1 MRAFTFHQAC
11 SQISD
16 NIFQMQVEADSTV
29 STIALGKRVP
39 ADAMRSIERAL
50 QIHHFK
56 WDTRVGDLSVLSPEP
71 FLIAEREWKW
81 LCDRAERA
89 AKEMFAF
96 ELEISCNPTLQ
107 RLIGVP
113 RPLQKLL
120 AVCGAQDTLRT
131 LRFDFH
137 PTSAGW
143 LISEV
148 NSDVPGGF
156 GEASLLPALFESF
169 RGRAAAITSPLSVW
183 ASAAKSL
190 LGKGHI
196 ALLHAPGYLEDQQVV
211 RVLGRELKMAGA
223 TPHLIQSPEALQWSS
238 GGARLTHD
246 KSIQI
251 EAVIRFFQA
260 EWLAKLPARSGW
272 QELFRGCESTR
283 VSNPLES
290 VISESKRLPLC
301 FDLMHAASHTWR
313 ELFPVCRDPR
323 EVPESGQEDW
333 VLKAAYSNTGD
344 AVHIGAE
351 LPKKVWKAL
360 LRKAQKNPLSWI
372 AQRRFETI
380 TLESIRGPVRPCVGV
395 FVIGNKVAGAYVRLA
410 TSQITD
416 AHALEAPLF
425 VMPEEGQ

>member
-1 MRAFTFHQAC
+1 
-11 SQISD
+11 
-16 NIFQMQVEADSTV
+16 MQVEADATV

-56 WDTRVGDLSVLSPEP
+56 WDTRVGDLNALSPEP
-71 FLIAEREWKW
+71 FLIAEKEWKW
-81 LCDRAERA
+81 LCERAERA

-96 ELEISCNPTLQ
+96 ELEIACNPTLQ
-107 RLIGVP
+107 RLIGIP

-120 AVCGAQDTLRT
+120 ADCEAQDTLRT

-137 PTSAGW
+137 PTSSGW

-156 GEASLLPALFESF
+156 GEASFLPALFEPF
-169 RGRAAAITSPLSVW
+169 RGRAVATTSPLSVW
-183 ASAAKSL
+183 ASAAKS

-211 RVLGRELKMAGA
+211 RVLGRELKMGGS

-246 KSIQI
+246 RSIQI
-251 EAVIRFFQA
+251 DAVIRFFQA

-272 QELFRGCESTR
+272 QELFRRRESTR

-301 FDLMHAASHTWR
+301 FDFMQASSQTWR
-313 ELFPVCRDPR
+313 ELFPECRDPR
-323 EVPESGQEDW
+323 EIPESGREDW

-351 LPKKVWKAL
+351 LTKKAWKAL
-360 LRKAQKNPLSWI
+360 LRTAQKDPLSWV
-372 AQRRFETI
+372 AQRRFETV
-380 TLESIRGPVRPCVGV
+380 TLESFRGPVRPCVGV
-395 FVIGNKVAGAYVRLA
+395 FVIGSKVAGAYVRLA

-416 AHALEAPLF
+416 AHAMEAPLF
-425 VMPEEGQ
+425 VMPEDDH